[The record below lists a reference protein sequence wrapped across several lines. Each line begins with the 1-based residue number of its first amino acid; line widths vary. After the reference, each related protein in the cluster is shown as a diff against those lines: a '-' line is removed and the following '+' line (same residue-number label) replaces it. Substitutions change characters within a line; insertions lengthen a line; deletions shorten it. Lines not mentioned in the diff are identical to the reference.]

1 MSKRRIEPL
10 VLSTRCLGRLDFDG
24 FNRTLSARD
33 WSAVFL
39 SPSVSEKW
47 NNFVGI
53 VTSLLDTAAPF
64 RRTVPFLLPR
74 VLTCSFH
81 VSPVTLESLMYT
93 LGKLNPSKSSGLDGI
108 SVYLYQKC
116 FYGLGHILLELV
128 NSSLTSGCVPQA
140 WKHGLVTPLPKSSD
154 LSDAAKFRPITV
166 VPGISKIVERIVHQQ
181 LSGCFEK
188 HQLWSSAQHGYR
200 RFHSTGTALTVLS
213 DFILTAMDNSEIA
226 LVVMCDLSKGFDV
239 VNHDLLLSKL
249 RLYNVDTCWFRSYL
263 SDHTQ
268 QVQYRGADGQLI
280 RSESLPITMG
290 VYQGTA
296 LGPIL
301 FSIFCND
308 LALHTPGAT
317 IVQYADDVQIAVK
330 GKKGQI
336 KELIAIMEKK
346 SRGACKLV

>member
-1 MSKRRIEPL
+1 M
-10 VLSTRCLGRLDFDG
+10 
-24 FNRTLSARD
+24 
-33 WSAVFL
+33 
-39 SPSVSEKW
+39 
-47 NNFVGI
+47 
-53 VTSLLDTAAPF
+53 
-64 RRTVPFLLPR
+64 
-74 VLTCSFH
+74 
-81 VSPVTLESLMYT
+81 
-93 LGKLNPSKSSGLDGI
+93 
-108 SVYLYQKC
+108 
-116 FYGLGHILLELV
+116 
-128 NSSLTSGCVPQA
+128 
-140 WKHGLVTPLPKSSD
+140 PKSSD

-181 LSGCFEK
+181 LSGYFEK
-188 HQLWSSAQHGYR
+188 HQLWSSAQHCYR
-200 RFHSTGTALTVLS
+200 RFHSTETALTVLS
-213 DFILTAMDNSEIA
+213 DFILAAMDNSEIA

-239 VNHDLLLSKL
+239 VNHDRLLSKL

-263 SDHTQ
+263 SDHNQ

-301 FSIFCND
+301 FSIFCTD

-346 SRGACKLV
+346 ISRCLQTGLVHVA